1 MKKIYQEPTTF
12 TILLSPRVMFANSS
26 NRITVERI
34 NDLDYGG
41 IDEEG
46 SLEPD

>member
-12 TILLSPRVMFANSS
+12 TILLSPRVMLANS

-34 NDLDYGG
+34 NDIYYGG